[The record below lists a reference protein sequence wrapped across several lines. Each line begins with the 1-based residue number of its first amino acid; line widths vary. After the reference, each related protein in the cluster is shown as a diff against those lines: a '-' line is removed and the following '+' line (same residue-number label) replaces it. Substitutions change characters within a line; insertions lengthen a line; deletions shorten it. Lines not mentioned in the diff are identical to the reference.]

1 MSSATPLA
9 HIPLT
14 PAPLTVEQAE
24 AMLQR
29 QIKKHHVAIILVHWF
44 NAIVWLIELST
55 GLALISS
62 PDLRLA
68 PDWYLGMFTATFG
81 SRANL
86 LQFHIALG
94 ITWMVALLPYGL
106 FGFRTYLRGEMLNVT
121 DKDDIR
127 WLIVRTLRILGKSD
141 EPLPPQGIY
150 NAGQKA
156 YSLVVWGMVP
166 VIMAT
171 GVIMA
176 FRLFSPAVVG
186 WAVVFHFFAVGMV
199 VGGLVVHVYM
209 GAVFPEEKPAFFSMI
224 TGMVHELYAYNHHFK
239 WWREMK
245 LAELEW
251 EKKREHARV
260 PQESAEGPKEA
271 GGAVEKSPG

>member
-1 MSSATPLA
+1 MSSASPVEEIPA
-9 HIPLT
+9 APVPLT
-14 PAPLTVEQAE
+14 AEQAD

-44 NAIVWLIELST
+44 NAVVWLLELST

-68 PDWYLGMFTATFG
+68 PEWYVGMFTATFG
-81 SRANL
+81 GRANL
-86 LQFHIALG
+86 LQFHVALG
-94 ITWMVALLPYGL
+94 VTWMVVLLPYGL

-121 DKDDIR
+121 DGDDVR
-127 WLIVRTLRILGKSD
+127 WLVVRTLRILGKSE
-141 EPLPPQGIY
+141 EPLPPQGSY

-166 VIMAT
+166 VVMAT

-186 WAVVFHFFAVGMV
+186 WAVVLHFLSVGMV
-199 VGGLVVHVYM
+199 VAGLVVHVYM
-209 GAVFPEEKPAFFSMI
+209 GAVFPEERPAFFSMV
-224 TGMVHELYAYNHHFK
+224 TGKVDELYAYNHHFK
-239 WWREMK
+239 WWREVK
-245 LAELEW
+245 LAEHEW
-251 EKKREHARV
+251 EKRRGSARATAEPPAEPGV
-260 PQESAEGPKEA
+260 AAKESSG
-271 GGAVEKSPG
+271 